1 MISDTKLQEMAQG
14 AEDVLENINLLIE
27 LARGNRGPGEVDIVE
42 AFAQIKGNILYILSG
57 LLAEAED
64 REAGRDEDEPARHF
78 DGRPLRQDGVPSV
91 RRDTYRGGLARTS
104 SGITGR

>member
-14 AEDVLENINLLIE
+14 AEDALAGINRLID
-27 LARGNRGPGEVDIVE
+27 LSRGKIPPGDVDIVE
-42 AFAQIKGNILYILSG
+42 AFAQIKGNIMYILAG
-57 LLAEAED
+57 LRDEAID
-64 REAGRDEDEPARHF
+64 RQSRDEDEPARHF